1 MEKIM
6 IAMLDDHKIIMDGIS
21 SLIMHE
27 ENIIVAGQA
36 LDKDELFR
44 LLENHKVDIVMLDIF
59 LPKPIGIEILKTIV
73 KQYPGVKV
81 IILSGNDEEDLIS
94 AAFQAGASA
103 YLTKSVEKEELL
115 EAIHTVIEG
124 NQYIST
130 ILEKKLT
137 RNFIKKASFGDKYA
151 HHKLTGLTTRE
162 IEIIRLLS
170 EGLGYKEVAA
180 QLGISTRTV
189 ETHKNNILEKLE
201 LKNTI
206 ELVKFAIKNK
216 LIEL

>member
-1 MEKIM
+1 M

-36 LDKDELFR
+36 LDKDELFL

>member
-36 LDKDELFR
+36 LDKDELFL